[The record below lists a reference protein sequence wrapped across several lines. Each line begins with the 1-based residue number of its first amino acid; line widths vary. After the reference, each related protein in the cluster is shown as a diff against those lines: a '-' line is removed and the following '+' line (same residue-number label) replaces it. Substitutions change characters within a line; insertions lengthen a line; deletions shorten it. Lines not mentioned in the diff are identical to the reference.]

1 MVLVDTSVWI
11 QTFRRQSPL
20 DLDAVLDF
28 DQVVTCGPVIQEVI
42 QGFDDERAWRIAREA
57 MLALPILEDPMPIE
71 IFEAAADI
79 FRRGRRMG
87 KTIRS
92 GIDCLI
98 AACALRHGVEV
109 LHADRDFDAIATF
122 TPLKVRNLSH
132 KSRGT
137 R

>member
-1 MVLVDTSVWI
+1 VILVDTSVWI

-20 DLDAVLDF
+20 DLDSVVDF
-28 DQVVTCGPVIQEVI
+28 DEVVTCGPVIQEVI

-57 MLALPILEDPMPIE
+57 MRALPTLEDPMSSE
-71 IFEAAADI
+71 VYEQAADI

-92 GIDCLI
+92 GLDCLI
-98 AACALRHGVEV
+98 AACALRHDAEV

-122 TPLKVRNLSH
+122 TALKVRNLGT
-132 KSRGT
+132 SRS